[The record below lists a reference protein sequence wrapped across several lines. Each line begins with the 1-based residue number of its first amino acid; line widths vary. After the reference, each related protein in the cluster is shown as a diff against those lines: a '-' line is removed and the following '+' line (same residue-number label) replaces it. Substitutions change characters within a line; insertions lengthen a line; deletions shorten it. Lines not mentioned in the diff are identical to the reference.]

1 MIMLHRFLMGV
12 TVWTLSSL
20 NCGVLAQ
27 ANLLNSP
34 NNSGN
39 TNNVNLPTIEFS
51 RPSYL
56 VTENAGDS
64 KVVTLVR
71 TGDLS
76 KPSTVTLVITP
87 ESTAKDGE
95 DYDSNKIELTVTF
108 KAGEARQTITVPI
121 KNDGDL
127 EEKETII
134 FAINNVNNAKLGSQA
149 NTTLEITDIDTSK
162 LPNAIRFEIVNGII
176 EYVNNAQ
183 QATIALQWSLLPF
196 EGNTQLIK
204 ALRENYPDSKPV
216 TCSIR
221 NEDLGTSQLIDR
233 LSKDCQDYL
242 VDAFRVANINA
253 LKQALSE
260 QFVLK
265 SSVDRE
271 KGTSPVRSAVRKG
284 GEFENFWATDGGEGY
299 DFVFNKRGG
308 ISTAQYFGALRDYLN
323 IKLLLSSNGISYSF
337 DVSGSPQ
344 PQGEFPR
351 ISNQGIKWEIKIYR
365 FKVAKV
371 PEIYLYRFTAKAL
384 IEPFNLVFPASRSSS
399 DPKNPPKATTIIT
412 FKTSE
417 GTIGILEPNL
427 TATPFD
433 LVLSP
438 ATEEKIEALKA
449 SNSDQELITILS
461 YFFNPDLGKIVS
473 NNFLGQ
479 LQNVSIITGGLISD
493 NYVDS
498 LIGVNSQLTTIGDA
512 KVGALLGVGLTNNS
526 PLFVGPS
533 LSYSIFTASVGA
545 RVSSQ
550 NESIRVDPAGLISF
564 DLSQVVGGR
573 QQIKEVKIDQNQV
586 GGNWGEASD
595 KISKNLALVYW
606 TKTVSEDDKNSII
619 LVNTTDCDDQ
629 SIPLENQ
636 AKIPWKTV
644 IDSKVIFIPTGKYEY
659 QRPLGNKVPERP
671 RPLDVCNA
679 QGVNGIE

>member
-196 EGNTQLIK
+196 ERNTQLIK
-204 ALRENYPDSKPV
+204 AVQENYPDSKPV
-216 TCSIR
+216 TCLIR

-233 LSKDCQDYL
+233 LSKDCQDSL

-260 QFVLK
+260 QFVIK
-265 SSVDRE
+265 SSVDSSE
-271 KGTSPVRSAVRKG
+271 KGTSPVRRTVRKG
-284 GEFENFWATDGGEGY
+284 GEFENFWATDGGKGQSL
-299 DFVFNKRGG
+299 VLTSG
-308 ISTAQYFGALRDYLN
+308 ISAAQYFGAFRDYLN
-323 IKLLLSSNGISYSF
+323 LKLLLSSKGISYSF
-337 DVSGSPQ
+337 NVSGNPQ

-351 ISNQGIKWEIKIYR
+351 ISDRGITWEIKIYR
-365 FKVAKV
+365 FRVAKDTN
-371 PEIYLYRFTAKAL
+371 LYRFTAKAVF
-384 IEPFNLVFPASRSSS
+384 EPFNLVFPASRSSS
-399 DPKNPPKATTIIT
+399 DPKNPPQATTIIT

-427 TATPFD
+427 TATPFN

-438 ATEEKIEALKA
+438 ATEKEIDALKA

-512 KVGALLGVGLTNNS
+512 KVGALIGIGLTNNS

-550 NESIRVDPAGLISF
+550 NESTRVDPAGLISF
-564 DLSQVVGGR
+564 DLSQVIGGR
-573 QQIKEVKIDQNQV
+573 QQIKEVEIDGSQV
-586 GGNWGEASD
+586 GGNWGVASD
-595 KISKNLALVYW
+595 EISKNLALVYW
-606 TKTVSEDDKNSII
+606 TKPVSEDDKNSII
-619 LVNTTDCDDQ
+619 LVNTKDCDDK

-636 AKIPWKTV
+636 AKIPLATFV
-644 IDSKVIFIPTGKYEY
+644 NSKLIFIPKGKYEY

-679 QGVNGIE
+679 QGVNRIE